1 MNSESI
7 VQKIW
12 DLCHVLRG
20 DGVSYHEYISELTY
34 LLFLKLQRKIRRRI
48 SFQMGRRWSDLV
60 AYKGDNLLDF
70 YREMLTYL
78 GAHASSEAV
87 RKIYAFPTTVFS
99 HSENLKAVIDGI
111 AKLDWHSITF
121 DGMGVFTKGCL
132 RRTLRMH
139 DPVRVSILRRAR
151 WIV

>member
-34 LLFLKLQRKIRRRI
+34 LLFLKIAEENKTENLIPD
-48 SFQMGRRWSDLV
+48 GRRWSDLV

-70 YREMLTYL
+70 YREM
-78 GAHASSEAV
+78 S
-87 RKIYAFPTTVFS
+87 
-99 HSENLKAVIDGI
+99 
-111 AKLDWHSITF
+111 
-121 DGMGVFTKGCL
+121 
-132 RRTLRMH
+132 
-139 DPVRVSILRRAR
+139 VSYTHL
-151 WIV
+151 

>member
-34 LLFLKLQRKIRRRI
+34 LLFLKIAEENKTENLIPD
-48 SFQMGRRWSDLV
+48 GRRWSDLV

-78 GAHASSEAV
+78 NSCAE
-87 RKIYAFPTTVFS
+87 
-99 HSENLKAVIDGI
+99 
-111 AKLDWHSITF
+111 
-121 DGMGVFTKGCL
+121 
-132 RRTLRMH
+132 
-139 DPVRVSILRRAR
+139 
-151 WIV
+151 